1 MWNSGT
7 DHMSNGSLQAVTG
20 SHNSRSVATLIS
32 TTNNEGP
39 FPPDSDDYTKVHLL
53 QGCWAAVCQTFS
65 NQLYRMGTTL
75 TAHWIS
81 DNMTV
86 ITLINIKPYKPQLL
100 CNYYWLRILC
110 CESVKLPPFSS
121 LYIALYFPTAGE
133 PIEAP
138 RIIIKCA
145 AREAFIVKI
154 SI

>member
-1 MWNSGT
+1 MLNSGT

-20 SHNSRSVATLIS
+20 SLNSRSVATLIS

-110 CESVKLPPFSS
+110 SVSVKLPPIQFFVYRFIFSNS
-121 LYIALYFPTAGE
+121 WGAY
-133 PIEAP
+133 
-138 RIIIKCA
+138 
-145 AREAFIVKI
+145 
-154 SI
+154 